1 MGGEVALM
9 MLSRAASSRAR
20 FRAAMQTRAPRFAA
34 IDAIASPI
42 PLLPPVTRTTLPC
55 KDSAAGEQ
63 IEASPTRRAA
73 TRKIHV
79 AFNAN
84 MMAKRAH
91 GRSMTTP
98 TRGVRGIMSMRKNNR
113 LCASVVGSSGA
124 FCLGVASS
132 SASVCP
138 CLCGAFHRS
147 AVAGCSSS
155 LALALFHDFRCLLG
169 VGCCSGRL
177 FAHTTT
183 HARRRVNE
191 AQTASYEFR
200 SFDAARPF
208 RA

>member
-132 SASVCP
+132 PRLCACASVV
-138 CLCGAFHRS
+138 RS
-147 AVAGCSSS
+147 TGRPSRGVHPLSHSRSSTTFVVSSGLVAAQVGS
-155 LALALFHDFRCLLG
+155 L
-169 VGCCSGRL
+169 
-177 FAHTTT
+177 HTQPRT
-183 HARRRVNE
+183 
-191 AQTASYEFR
+191 
-200 SFDAARPF
+200 
-208 RA
+208 RADV

>member
-132 SASVCP
+132 P
-138 CLCGAFHRS
+138 RLCVPVPLWCVPQVGRRGVFILSRTRALPRLSLSPRGWLLLRS
-147 AVAGCSSS
+147 ALCT
-155 LALALFHDFRCLLG
+155 HN
-169 VGCCSGRL
+169 
-177 FAHTTT
+177 
-183 HARRRVNE
+183 HAR
-191 AQTASYEFR
+191 AQTCER
-200 SFDAARPF
+200 STNSFLRIQKL
-208 RA
+208 